1 MGKTENE
8 GWLARA
14 SDEQK
19 QLKSKIAKL
28 DLFLDSLVSGD
39 VGRIDLEDLR
49 AQQRA
54 MNVYYDALS
63 RRIARNKKADGQ

>member
-28 DLFLDSLVSGD
+28 DLFLDSLVSGE
-39 VGRIDLEDLR
+39 VGIDLEDLR
-49 AQQRA
+49 EQQRA
-54 MNVYYDALS
+54 MHSYHDVLS
-63 RRIARNKKADGQ
+63 RRIARHKKADGQ